1 MSRQFNPRDLITEN
15 LATAPAV
22 FHHLQ
27 TALADP
33 NTTFEDYA
41 EIIQADTSL
50 AARLLKIANSPFFG
64 FESKV
69 QSITHAMSVI
79 GLEQIIDLALAS
91 LVMDKF
97 QGIPKELVL
106 VDAFWRHS
114 IATGIC
120 ARLIARHL
128 EKHNAELA
136 YLMGLLHDLGSLI
149 LYRQIPVQSRLIIS
163 EAEADGRHLFDL
175 EREILGFNHSE
186 MGALLL
192 MEWGLP
198 PVFYETIAHI
208 HQPSRAGEN
217 REIATII
224 HLADCAAY
232 FMGLGTSGEPGQPE
246 VEPGSLNAI
255 GLSNEDFAGIQ
266 DKTLGQYSY
275 TVEMY
280 LI

>member
-1 MSRQFNPRDLITEN
+1 MTRHFNPRDLITDN

-27 TALADP
+27 SALADP

-41 EIIQADTSL
+41 EIIQADVSL
-50 AARLLKIANSPFFG
+50 SSRLLKIANSPFFG

-69 QSITHAMSVI
+69 QSITHAMSII

-106 VDAFWRHS
+106 MDAFWRHS
-114 IATGIC
+114 IATGIG
-120 ARLIARHL
+120 ARLMARHL
-128 EKHNAELA
+128 EQPNAELA
-136 YLMGLLHDLGSLI
+136 YLLGLLHDLGSLI
-149 LYRQIPVQSRLIIS
+149 LYRQIPVQCRLIIS
-163 EAEADGRHLFDL
+163 EAKTDGGHLFDL
-175 EREILGFNHSE
+175 EREVLGFNHAD

-192 MEWGLP
+192 KEWGLP
-198 PVFYETIAHI
+198 PVFHETLACI
-208 HQPSRAGEN
+208 HQPSRGGEN
-217 REIATII
+217 RDIATIV

-232 FMGLGTSGEPGQPE
+232 HLSLGTSGEPNQPE
-246 VEPGSLNAI
+246 IEAGSLASLQ
-255 GLSNEDFAGIQ
+255 LSNEEFEEIQ
-266 DKTLGQYSY
+266 KKILGQYSY